1 MKPLTFLSSLPQTD
15 VAPLPSIQNLF
26 RIKPLNIWVANS
38 GASSDTQYT
47 CSSSGKHQWGLEL
60 SKDTA
65 QWVGLEALGQG
76 WGTLLRRGPGQAHSH
91 PSRHPK
97 HHCLLIPSSHF
108 DPTPTFKPHSGGEC
122 SQRLS
127 ALPVHPEPQD
137 VTLFGNRV
145 AAGMTKKRS

>member
-1 MKPLTFLSSLPQTD
+1 MGL
-15 VAPLPSIQNLF
+15 
-26 RIKPLNIWVANS
+26 
-38 GASSDTQYT
+38 GA
-47 CSSSGKHQWGLEL
+47 E
-60 SKDTA
+60 DTA

-76 WGTLLRRGPGQAHSH
+76 RGTLLRKGPGQAHSH

-108 DPTPTFKPHSGGEC
+108 DPTLTFKPHSEDEC

-137 VTLFGNRV
+137 VTLLRNQVV
-145 AAGMTKKRS
+145 AGVVNCDEVTEVGPNLI